1 MDKEIEAE
9 ILRNMLTNE
18 ILRNSLEMT
27 AKS

>member
-18 ILRNSLEMT
+18 ILRNNLEMT